1 MFLTIKSN
9 TLYYAGKILVF
20 VYFAQMPQ
28 LLKYRKSRLCL
39 IKKLNKLIKIRFL
52 WEYTI
57 FYIMSA
63 KLDICNGA
71 FTSNSISFICEMN

>member
-28 LLKYRKSRLCL
+28 LLKYRKSHLCL
-39 IKKLNKLIKIRFL
+39 IKKLNVDQDKIFMRI
-52 WEYTI
+52 Y
-57 FYIMSA
+57 YILYYVC
-63 KLDICNGA
+63 K
-71 FTSNSISFICEMN
+71 T